1 MFLKPRILTLS
12 DEELLEG
19 FRKENDN
26 KYLGELFGRYIRF
39 VFLVCMKYLR
49 DEDLAKDISMQ
60 VFEKISTDLHR
71 FEVQNFKSW
80 LHVVTKN
87 TCLMHIR
94 SVKHLPRQSEAEK
107 KIALMHVENS
117 SEEHHEYENHELR
130 LEQLE
135 KAITTLSDDQKQ
147 CIELFYLQEKTYKEV
162 TDMTGFSMNQ
172 VKSHI
177 QNGRRN
183 LKSYLIDH
191 DDILLMVF
199 AMIYLNR

>member
-1 MFLKPRILTLS
+1 
-12 DEELLEG
+12 
-19 FRKENDN
+19 
-26 KYLGELFGRYIRF
+26 
-39 VFLVCMKYLR
+39 
-49 DEDLAKDISMQ
+49 
-60 VFEKISTDLHR
+60 
-71 FEVQNFKSW
+71 
-80 LHVVTKN
+80 
-87 TCLMHIR
+87 
-94 SVKHLPRQSEAEK
+94 
-107 KIALMHVENS
+107 MHVENS